1 MLLLFRWGMYVES
14 RNGYEKIK
22 WLPYKWDYFDVKT
35 DVKRVSFYLII
46 EKIWGLGFEEYDYT
60 FRNYI
65 LTGWSLFWFQYKLF
79 SQFDHKRH
87 LEHLVPLR
95 SMLNLLLG
103 DSIKSNLI
111 LGIWDLQ
118 VTLVADTYTYTFD
131 FYTFKNLHFYKLY
144 FIFFDIC
151 FILSH

>member
-1 MLLLFRWGMYVES
+1 MLLLFRWGIYVES

-131 FYTFKNLHFYKLY
+131 FYTFKNLHFL
-144 FIFFDIC
+144 
-151 FILSH
+151 